1 MAKKTCNLVK
11 SSDFHPDVIIAIAR
25 GGLVPG
31 RLFCDFLHIKN
42 CYSIKVDHW
51 GLTATKNGEAKLT
64 HALNL
69 DLEEKKVLVVDD
81 VTDTGQSMDLAKK
94 HISELNPKEIKT
106 ATLFHLTGS
115 KYTPDFFGKE
125 REWAWIVFP
134 WNFTEDIVNII
145 RKIGKD
151 KSLEEIKKKL
161 QENYAVSLGYEQVQ
175 EFLNHISYLEK
186 QGK

>member
-64 HALNL
+64 HALNI
-69 DLEEKKVLVVDD
+69 D
-81 VTDTGQSMDLAKK
+81 
-94 HISELNPKEIKT
+94 
-106 ATLFHLTGS
+106 
-115 KYTPDFFGKE
+115 
-125 REWAWIVFP
+125 
-134 WNFTEDIVNII
+134 
-145 RKIGKD
+145 
-151 KSLEEIKKKL
+151 
-161 QENYAVSLGYEQVQ
+161 
-175 EFLNHISYLEK
+175 
-186 QGK
+186 